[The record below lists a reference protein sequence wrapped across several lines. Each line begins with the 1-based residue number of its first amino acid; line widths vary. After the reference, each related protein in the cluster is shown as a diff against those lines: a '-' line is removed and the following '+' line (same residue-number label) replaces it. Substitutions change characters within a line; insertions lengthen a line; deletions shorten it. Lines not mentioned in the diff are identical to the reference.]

1 MLKIG
6 ICDDEQIVSEIL
18 KRKVEICLREAG
30 VQAEI
35 TLFSQGQDLLET
47 GEDLDIL
54 FLDIEMPE
62 MDGIEVGKNCVKRET
77 TVKLLLLPVWWN
89 GSRKPFILMPFGL

>member
-35 TLFSQGQDLLET
+35 ALFSQGQDLLET
-47 GEDLDIL
+47 GE
-54 FLDIEMPE
+54 
-62 MDGIEVGKNCVKRET
+62 V
-77 TVKLLLLPVWWN
+77 
-89 GSRKPFILMPFGL
+89 

>member
-30 VQAEI
+30 VQAENYTFFRRDRI
-35 TLFSQGQDLLET
+35 LLET

-62 MDGIEVGKNCVKRET
+62 MD
-77 TVKLLLLPVWWN
+77 WD
-89 GSRKPFILMPFGL
+89 